1 MLISRNPQ
9 VISGQYRDMFHHI
22 PLRILLVDDFGS
34 FRQALRRQFNS
45 LTDLSVIGEAADGR
59 SAIEMA
65 LYHVPHVIIMDVRM
79 PCLGGVEATRRIKR
93 VLPSV
98 HVIGVSSDEDP
109 VTQEAMKAAG
119 CSAFV
124 PKDCA
129 HTLPHVIAQITG
141 RPITDQ
147 NFC

>member
-1 MLISRNPQ
+1 
-9 VISGQYRDMFHHI
+9 
-22 PLRILLVDDFGS
+22 
-34 FRQALRRQFNS
+34 
-45 LTDLSVIGEAADGR
+45 
-59 SAIEMA
+59 MA
-65 LYHVPHVIIMDVRM
+65 LYLVPHVIIMDVRM
-79 PCLGGVEATRRIKR
+79 PLLGGVEATRRIKR